1 MDPSSLAPLSR
12 QRGLL
17 NEMSVIAQNIANA
30 QTTGYREQGVLFSE
44 YLAPDL
50 AQEGVSLTQAHGRLV
65 STVQGALHETGGQ
78 FDLAIDGQGYFQV
91 EDHGEPMLTRAG
103 HFIPD
108 AVGTLR
114 TPDGYALMDLGGTP
128 VQVPPDAQE
137 IAIAPDGTLSADGQ
151 PLAQIGI
158 VSPENPSNLS
168 RSAGA
173 IFAAPDGLRPAADSA
188 LRQGYLESSNV
199 DPIKQMARMVEVQ
212 RAYEMGQNFLRS
224 EDERLRSAIDTLT
237 R

>member
-17 NEMSVIAQNIANA
+17 HEMSVIAQNIANA

-44 YLAPDL
+44 YLAPEATQD
-50 AQEGVSLTQAHGRLV
+50 GVSMTQAHGRLV
-65 STVQGALHETGGQ
+65 SNVQGALHETGGQ

-91 EDHGEPMLTRAG
+91 DDGGTARLTRAG
-103 HFIPD
+103 HFVPD

-137 IAIAPDGTLSADGQ
+137 IAIAPDGTVSADGQ

-158 VSPENPSNLS
+158 VSPENPSNLT

-173 IFAAPDGLRPAADSA
+173 VFAAPDGLIPAADGM

-212 RAYEMGQNFLRS
+212 RAYEMGQSFLQS
-224 EDERLRSAIDTLT
+224 EDERLRNAIDTLT

>member
-128 VQVPPDAQE
+128 CRCHPMRRRSRLRPMEHCLRTVSPWRRSGSSAPRTRRTYPAAPVQSLPRRMACAPPR
-137 IAIAPDGTLSADGQ
+137 IAPCARLS
-151 PLAQIGI
+151 
-158 VSPENPSNLS
+158 
-168 RSAGA
+168 
-173 IFAAPDGLRPAADSA
+173 
-188 LRQGYLESSNV
+188 
-199 DPIKQMARMVEVQ
+199 
-212 RAYEMGQNFLRS
+212 
-224 EDERLRSAIDTLT
+224 
-237 R
+237 